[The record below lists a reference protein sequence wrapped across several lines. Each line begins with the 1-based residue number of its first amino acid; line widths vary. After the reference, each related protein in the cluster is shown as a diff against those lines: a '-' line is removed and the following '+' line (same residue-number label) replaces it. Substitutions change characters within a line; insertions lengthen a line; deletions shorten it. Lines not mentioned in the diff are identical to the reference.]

1 MDILIVDDDVV
12 DREHIKRTLN
22 KANANC
28 NFVETESVDEGLDA
42 FAKQQF
48 DVVLL
53 DYRMPQRDGIELLL
67 ELRSTSLDN
76 SVAIIMLSNSEEPE
90 LAIECVRAGA
100 QDFLLKSEVTSS
112 RLQRAILQS
121 QTRFE
126 LEQKLYRSYKQAKQL
141 AEHDALTGLAN
152 RYSFEEALRLCIRQ
166 KLREQ
171 SKLALVLFDLDHF
184 KFVNDSH
191 GHDIGDQLLQKVST
205 RVQDCLRDNEMFARL
220 GGDEFAIILSNLVT
234 IDDASRVTKRIL
246 TALEV
251 PFIIAGIKINM
262 AASIGIAISP
272 DNTLDAKELLK
283 FADIAMYRS
292 KKLGKNQICFFET
305 EMQQQFIEKYEIEAN
320 LTEALAR
327 DEFVLYYQPVYQSA
341 TKELVGFEALIRWNY
356 QNTLLL
362 PEHFISI
369 AENSHVIVDIGRWVI
384 EKAIQQISIWN
395 SQNEKALT
403 IAINLSDIQLTDQ
416 SLHIFIKSMLKKYQV
431 APELIEFEYTET
443 ALLENSNFAR
453 EFMESL
459 SKLGC
464 RITLDDFGSGFS
476 SVTHLQDFPINTV
489 KIDKSLMLASKQPK
503 EKALVTGISMML
515 HSLGL
520 TIVAEAIENEQS
532 LKLCQELNIQHS
544 QGDYFSR
551 ALDAEDVEK
560 KLLKAGVQK

>member
-443 ALLENSNFAR
+443 ALLENSDFAR

-560 KLLKAGVQK
+560 KLLKAGA